1 MPKRIYIDMD
11 DVLCDFKAAFETHRA
26 QFPDIQYPQSQEGFF
41 KGLMPINGGVDAMD
55 WLYASPEFDPFILTA
70 PSVYN
75 PFCYTEKR
83 LWIEEHL
90 GFDWCHRLIISPD
103 KSLLNGD
110 YLIDDRDKGH
120 GQDKFAGVLIQFG
133 SEKFPDWDGVSKY
146 LRMLP

>member
-1 MPKRIYIDMD
+1 MKRIYIDMD
-11 DVLCDFKAAFETHRA
+11 DVLCDFEAAFEA
-26 QFPDIQYPQSQEGFF
+26 DKKQFPDIQYPQSREGFF
-41 KGLMPINGGVDAMD
+41 RGLAPIYGCLDAMD

-83 LWIEEHL
+83 LWVEEHL

-110 YLIDDRDKGH
+110 YLIDDRDRGH
-120 GQDKFAGVLIQFG
+120 GQDRFTGTLIQFG
-133 SEKFPDWDGVSKY
+133 SSSYPDWENILKFLKLS
-146 LRMLP
+146 L